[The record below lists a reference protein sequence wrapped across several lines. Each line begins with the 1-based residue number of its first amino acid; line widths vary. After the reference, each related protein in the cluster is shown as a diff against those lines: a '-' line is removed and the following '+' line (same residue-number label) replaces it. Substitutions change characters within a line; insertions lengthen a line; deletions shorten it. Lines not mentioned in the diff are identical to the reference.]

1 MQATLNIRIDETLK
15 ERGDKVLRDHG
26 ISTSAA
32 VRALWSRLADTRDLP
47 EVRREE
53 LRLQECRDKKKAL
66 LKSLAGVG
74 EGACSTLSDDQ
85 MRELYRSRYE

>member
-32 VRALWSRLADTRDLP
+32 VRALWTQMANTRDLP
-47 EVRREE
+47 AFLHEE
-53 LRLQECRDKKKAL
+53 LRLRDGRDKKKAL
-66 LKSLAGVG
+66 LRALAGVG
-74 EGACSTLSDDQ
+74 EGSCSTMTDDE
-85 MRELYRSRYE
+85 MREQYRSRYE

>member
-32 VRALWSRLADTRDLP
+32 VRALWTQMANTRDLP
-47 EVRREE
+47 EFLHDE
-53 LRLQECRDKKKAL
+53 LRMQDGRDKKKAL
-66 LKSLAGVG
+66 LKALAGVG
-74 EGACSTLSDDQ
+74 EGSCSALTDDQ
-85 MRELYRSRYE
+85 MHELYRSRYE

>member
-32 VRALWSRLADTRDLP
+32 VRALWAQMANTRDLP
-47 EVRREE
+47 AFLQDE
-53 LRLQECRDKKKAL
+53 LRMEDGRDKKKAL
-66 LKSLAGVG
+66 LRSLAGIG
-74 EGACSTLSDDQ
+74 EGSCSTLTDDE
-85 MRELYRSRYE
+85 MRELYGSRYE

>member
-32 VRALWSRLADTRDLP
+32 VRALWAQMANTRDLP
-47 EVRREE
+47 EFLHDE
-53 LRLQECRDKKKAL
+53 LRMQDGRDKKKAL
-66 LKSLAGVG
+66 LTALAGVG
-74 EGACSTLSDDQ
+74 EGSCSALTDDQ

>member
-32 VRALWSRLADTRDLP
+32 VRALWTQMANTRDLP
-47 EVRREE
+47 EFLHDE
-53 LRLQECRDKKKAL
+53 LRMQDGRDKKKAL
-66 LKSLAGVG
+66 LKALAGVG
-74 EGACSTLSDDQ
+74 EGSCSALTDDQ